1 MKVNS
6 HNSISDYAATTIRCK
21 ARQLAGNSGF
31 ATDEAEDIEQ
41 ELRAELLERLPRYN
55 PAKASQNTFVA
66 RLIDNK
72 ISRLIRHRTAECR
85 DYRRVEFSV
94 NDTITD
100 ANGNQVERACSMN
113 QDEADISSGKCRRSL
128 REENDLS
135 LDVLDVVKNLPDHLQ
150 KIAALLAKHPAE
162 YVANM
167 LGVSKGSLYR
177 EIAIIRGIF
186 EDAGLREYL
195 K

>member
-1 MKVNS
+1 MKVNT
-6 HNSISDYAATTIRCK
+6 HNRISDYAATTIRCK

-31 ATDEAEDIEQ
+31 GADEAEDIEQ
-41 ELRAELLERLPRYN
+41 ELRTDLIERLPRYN
-55 PAKASQNTFVA
+55 PIKASQNTFVA
-66 RLIDNK
+66 RLIDHK

-100 ANGNQVERACSMN
+100 ANGNQVERACTMD
-113 QDEADISSGKCRRSL
+113 QDETDIRSGKRRRTL
-128 REENDLS
+128 REENELR
-135 LDVLDVVKNLPDHLQ
+135 LDVSLTVGNLPDDLR
-150 KIAALLAKHPAE
+150 KIAALLEKQPVAE
-162 YVANM
+162 AART
-167 LGVSKGSLYR
+167 LGMSKGALYR
-177 EIAIIRGIF
+177 EIAKMRRIF